1 MDLLLSFW
9 VCCVAYVGCATDELW
24 STPDHKRNEHDP
36 KQRVGEVLP
45 KFYSVYVYLLLIP
58 LSIPLSLLSLLCI
71 DCIGIYIRLGLIPL
85 FILIKCIWLLVWQ
98 C

>member
-9 VCCVAYVGCATDELW
+9 VCGVAYVGCATDELW

-45 KFYSVYVYLLLIP
+45 KFYSVFVYCC
-58 LSIPLSLLSLLCI
+58 SYHTHHSLFF
-71 DCIGIYIRLGLIPL
+71 L
-85 FILIKCIWLLVWQ
+85 FSTIFIIQIV
-98 C
+98 